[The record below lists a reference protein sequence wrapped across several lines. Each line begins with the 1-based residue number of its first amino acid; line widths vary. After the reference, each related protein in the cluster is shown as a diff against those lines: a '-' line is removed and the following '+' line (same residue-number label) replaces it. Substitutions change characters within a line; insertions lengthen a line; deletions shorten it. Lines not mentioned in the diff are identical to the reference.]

1 MEQPNRISAA
11 SRRKLMEERKKSRE
25 ASAIEKEKFESCLN
39 LIHDKDIINELQSLI
54 KTIQREGE
62 RLAHFKSMHQLEHY
76 KKKVREFIQ
85 VANRKTFKIKPTGY
99 VDSEGDYATQL
110 VVEKVDNALSDLT
123 RFVLEKESE
132 PLKILE
138 QLDLIKG
145 MLTDLYQ

>member
-1 MEQPNRISAA
+1 MVNPARITST
-11 SRRKLMEERKKSRE
+11 SRKRIYEERKKNKE
-25 ASAIEKEKFESCLN
+25 ATQQDKAKFENCLN
-39 LIHDKDIINELQSLI
+39 HIHDKEIVGELQDLI

-62 RLAHFKSMHQLEHY
+62 RLSHYKSMTQLEHY
-76 KKKVREFIQ
+76 KKKVREFVQ

-99 VDSEGDYATQL
+99 VDSEGDYSAQL
-110 VVEKVDNALSDLT
+110 IVEKVDTALAELT
-123 RFVLEKESE
+123 RYVLERQSE